1 LCDFLFPAERQIF
14 LSSEFPPVGAILSG
28 PHWPDRV
35 RVVRVEPRGTSR
47 VLIEAVILDGQ
58 ARPGLGLTTKGIGDL
73 SGAFS
78 ELRKEEDE
86 YERLDAKKELRIP

>member
-1 LCDFLFPAERQIF
+1 MF

-47 VLIEAVILDGQ
+47 VLIEAVTLDG
-58 ARPGLGLTTKGIGDL
+58 R
-73 SGAFS
+73 
-78 ELRKEEDE
+78 
-86 YERLDAKKELRIP
+86 ER